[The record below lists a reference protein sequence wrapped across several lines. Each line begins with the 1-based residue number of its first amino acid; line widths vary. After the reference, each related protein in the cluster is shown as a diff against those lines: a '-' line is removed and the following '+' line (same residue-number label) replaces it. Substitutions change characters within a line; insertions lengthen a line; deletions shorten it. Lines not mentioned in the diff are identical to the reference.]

1 LRNETGKYKK
11 LEELMHVNG
20 DWLALN
26 TPEGMEGVVPEP
38 QPQEQDVV
46 DEVDSPEQPIKREV
60 VW

>member
-1 LRNETGKYKK
+1 
-11 LEELMHVNG
+11 MHVNG